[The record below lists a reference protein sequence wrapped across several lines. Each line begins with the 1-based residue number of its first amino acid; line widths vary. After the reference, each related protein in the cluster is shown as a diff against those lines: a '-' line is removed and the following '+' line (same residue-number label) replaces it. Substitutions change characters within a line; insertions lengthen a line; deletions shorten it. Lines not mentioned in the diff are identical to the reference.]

1 MSVLTSYAS
10 ASARD
15 SAAPAAS
22 NTGLCIFRS
31 DTKAIEVSDGTNYQT
46 YNSDGV
52 IIPWTTN
59 TYSLSTDGVDD
70 FLACGTLGL
79 INSAGS
85 YSVSAWVNMDA
96 SGSGGGVLAS
106 GTADT
111 NRMFLSLATS
121 GVIFG
126 NKTGSGGVANYS
138 STLSTGTWYH
148 VVGVKDGTTSYLY
161 VNGTQRA
168 SASVSATLGST
179 AGTNFQIGVYP
190 TGMTA
195 GKFPGLIDEVA
206 LFNTALSSSDVS
218 SIYNIGSPD
227 DLSAY
232 SPVHHWRMGDNDDVS
247 GSTVTDVGSGGSDG
261 TMTNEAS
268 FSTTVPS

>member
-1 MSVLTSYAS
+1 MSTLTSYTS
-10 ASARD
+10 GTR
-15 SAAPAAS
+15 PAAS
-22 NTGLCIFRS
+22 ANSGLCIFRT
-31 DTKAIEVSDGTNYQT
+31 DTNAIEVSDGTDWQT

-59 TYSLSTDGVDD
+59 AYSLSTDGVDD
-70 FLACGTLGL
+70 YLACGSLSL
-79 INSAGS
+79 LNSAGS

-96 SGSGGGVLAS
+96 SGSGGGILAS

-111 NRMFLSLATS
+111 NRMFLTVSTS
-121 GVIFG
+121 GVLFA
-126 NKTGSGGVANYS
+126 NKTGGGGVANYS
-138 STLSTGTWYH
+138 STLSTGAWYH
-148 VVGVKDGTTSYLY
+148 VVGVKDGATAYLY
-161 VNGTQRA
+161 VNGTQQA
-168 SASVSATLGST
+168 TASVSATLGAT
-179 AGTNFQIGVYP
+179 AGTNFQIGAYP

-195 GKFPGLIDEVA
+195 NQFPGLIDEVA
-206 LFNTALSSSDVS
+206 LFSTALSSSDVS
-218 SIYNIGSPD
+218 SIYNSGSPD

-232 SPVHHWRMGDNDDVS
+232 SPVHHWRMGDNDGGS

>member
-1 MSVLTSYAS
+1 MSILDTYTSGT
-10 ASARD
+10 R
-15 SAAPAAS
+15 PAAS
-22 NTGLCIFRS
+22 GNTGLCIFRT
-31 DTKAIEVSDGTNYQT
+31 DNNAIEVSDGTDWQT

-52 IIPWTTN
+52 ITPWTTN
-59 TYSLSTDGVDD
+59 TYSLSTDGIDD
-70 FLACGTLGL
+70 YLACGTLGL

-111 NRMFLSLATS
+111 NRIFLSVSTS
-121 GVIFG
+121 GVLFG
-126 NKTGSGGVANYS
+126 NKAGGGGVANYS

-148 VVGVKDGTTSYLY
+148 VVGVKDGTTAYIY
-161 VNGTQRA
+161 VNGTQQV
-168 SASVSATLGST
+168 SVSAPATLGST
-179 AGTNFQIGVYP
+179 AGTNFQIGAFP

-195 GKFPGLIDEVA
+195 GQFPGLIDEVA

-218 SIYNIGSPD
+218 SIYNSGSPD
-227 DLSAY
+227 DLSTY
-232 SPVHHWRMGDNDDVS
+232 SPVHHWRMGDNDGGS